1 MLYTSRC
8 ISDDDYAAASLFL
21 LANRRSLHPS
31 FSTMDV
37 VQLLYSYITD
47 GHLVQVTD
55 ENRRIVGLGAYYVG
69 TPEQDFADK
78 EVAFVDVAIA
88 HPEYRGTKV
97 FLTGLTYMVS
107 CIRSDHPDVREMR
120 LAALAENEY
129 NCRLYAKF
137 ARFSHMREGLSG
149 EEKVFRTGIDE
160 ISAFLTKYYHV

>member
-1 MLYTSRC
+1 MLYTARC
-8 ISDDDYAAASLFL
+8 TSDDDYAEASLFL
-21 LANRRSLHPS
+21 LAHKRSLHPS

-55 ENRRIVGLGAYYVG
+55 DNRRIVGLGAYYVG
-69 TPEQDFADK
+69 TPERDFADK

-88 HPEYRGTKV
+88 HPEYRGTRV
-97 FLTGLTYMVS
+97 FLKGLAYMVA

-129 NCRLYAKF
+129 NCKLYAKF
-137 ARFSHMREGLSG
+137 ARFSYRREGSLG
-149 EEKVFRTGIDE
+149 EELVFTTGIEE
-160 ISAFLTKYYHV
+160 ISAFLTSFYHV